1 MTTAIQEYSK
11 TDAALADLA
20 GRFKD
25 VVYDVTTT
33 AGMQSARVARA
44 ELRGYRVDLEK
55 TRVEIKAP
63 ALERCRLIDAEA
75 KRITA
80 VLSDLE
86 DPIDA
91 QIKSEEK
98 RKEREAMERVM
109 AEQRRVNDIRAQ
121 IDHIKRW
128 PASCVGMKAAQVAE
142 VLAALTARVIG
153 EDFAEFQGEA
163 REALQV
169 SIAQVE
175 AMHAGA
181 VAQEAEAERIKAERA
196 ELAKLRAE
204 ADAREQADREALES
218 ERRAA
223 RVQIDAE
230 QRAAREAQA
239 VEDSRLAAER
249 ARLEAERTAAE
260 ATRRA
265 MERKEAEVV
274 DARQMLNIFVT
285 RFGHLAEFQDV
296 VVAIKA
302 LKAPKRKAA

>member
-20 GRFKD
+20 GRFKG
-25 VVYDVTTT
+25 VVFDVTTT
-33 AGMQSARVARA
+33 AGMQSARIARA

-75 KRITA
+75 KRISS
-80 VLSDLE
+80 VLTGLE

-98 RKEREAMERVM
+98 RKEREAMERAMV
-109 AEQRRVNDIRAQ
+109 EQRRIDGIRAQ

-142 VLAALTARVIG
+142 VLAALTARTIG
-153 EDFAEFQGEA
+153 EDFAEFQSEA

-169 SIAQVE
+169 SIAQVQS
-175 AMHAGA
+175 MHAGA

-204 ADAREQADREALES
+204 ADAREHAEREALET

-223 RVQIDAE
+223 RAQIEEE
-230 QRAAREAQA
+230 QRAARAAQA
-239 VEDSRLAAER
+239 AEDARLAAER
-249 ARLEAERTAAE
+249 ARLDAERRAAE
-260 ATRRA
+260 TARREV
-265 MERKEAEVV
+265 ERKEAELI

-285 RFGHLAEFQDV
+285 RFGHLDEFQG
-296 VVAIKA
+296 VVASIKA
-302 LKAPKRKAA
+302 LKTLKRKAA